1 MWLEGLE
8 LGRRKDRWRGKVVW
22 SHASG
27 RVSQLRP
34 LNYYIFFL
42 LHILTLT
49 PYLRIGNQ
57 TIASRE
63 ELEEFSNSI
72 KYV

>member
-34 LNYYIFFL
+34 LKLLYLLPASYSDFDTIFKDWKPNNGF
-42 LHILTLT
+42 
-49 PYLRIGNQ
+49 P
-57 TIASRE
+57 
-63 ELEEFSNSI
+63 
-72 KYV
+72 